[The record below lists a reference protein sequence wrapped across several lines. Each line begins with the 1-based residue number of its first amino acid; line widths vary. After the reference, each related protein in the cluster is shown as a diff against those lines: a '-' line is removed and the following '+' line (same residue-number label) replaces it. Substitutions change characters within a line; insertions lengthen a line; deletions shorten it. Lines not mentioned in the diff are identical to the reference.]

1 MSANFSVIEIVEQRD
16 EITQRQRWSHY
27 FVFIYA
33 LLAIFI
39 GINLRDA
46 SLNATVLYVNSQ
58 VGIRAY
64 YPQRW
69 LIDTSGS
76 YVFRVQD
83 ITQLGFK
90 TSIQVSVQ
98 PVTIN
103 TSARNLLDTLT
114 LSRSQTLSRYRVL
127 SRQPYILPDEQEATA
142 MRYVYVAGSEDP
154 FLESIPTVVEG
165 LDILTI
171 RRGQAIIVTFLSDA
185 QTFDD
190 NLPTFQRFLDD
201 LEF

>member
-1 MSANFSVIEIVEQRD
+1 MTLIEID
-16 EITQRQRWSHY
+16 ERREELTQRQRWSHY

-33 LLAIFI
+33 LIAIFI
-39 GINLRDA
+39 GFNLRSTTLDA
-46 SLNATVLYVNSQ
+46 TTPYVNSQ
-58 VGIRAY
+58 VGIRAF

-69 LIDTSGS
+69 LIDTSGD
-76 YVFRVQD
+76 YIFRVRDLSQS
-83 ITQLGFK
+83 GFK
-90 TSIQVSVQ
+90 TTIQVDVQ

-114 LSRSQTLSRYRVL
+114 LNRSQTFSGYKVRSQQDDYKLPNG
-127 SRQPYILPDEQEATA
+127 QPATA
-142 MRYVYVAGSEDP
+142 MRYVYVVGDNNP
-154 FLESIPTVVEG
+154 FLQTIPSVVEG

-171 RRGQAIIVTFLSDA
+171 RRGQAIIITFLSDS

-190 NLPTFQRFLDD
+190 NLPIFERFLDD